1 MGSCKTYGK
10 LLLQQAPP
18 PQHAHDLHSEDNLH
32 LVQGLL
38 HIRVNLATKDIPRLA
53 LSKKKRE
60 HTSEQPATGA
70 IGVAGRHE
78 SSAVHVEELVPRNP
92 AVPYFRP

>member
-53 LSKKKRE
+53 LSKSF
-60 HTSEQPATGA
+60 TSEQPATGA

-78 SSAVHVEELVPRNP
+78 SSAVQVEELVPRNP

>member
-10 LLLQQAPP
+10 LLPQQAPP

-53 LSKKKRE
+53 LSKSFFWSTHLSNLLLE
-60 HTSEQPATGA
+60 QLGLPVDTSPQRST
-70 IGVAGRHE
+70 
-78 SSAVHVEELVPRNP
+78 
-92 AVPYFRP
+92 